1 MKIFRDQNTILE
13 TLVSK
18 KGIVKV
24 ILDTDTY
31 NEIDDQFALVQ
42 MMLSHERIMV
52 EGIYAA
58 PFSMNERADNPEKG
72 MELSYDEI
80 LRLLER
86 INVSHENFV
95 FKGVKEYVG
104 SAKKVVDAPAV
115 DDLIKKAHEGS
126 ADNPLYVIAIGAISN
141 VASAL
146 IKDPSIKEKIVVIW
160 LGGNALYWPHSYD
173 FNLKQDVGGAQ
184 ILFDCGVPLVMV
196 PCAGVTTHL
205 TTTVPEVEKYIEPH
219 GEIGKFLAMR
229 FKEYSDDHK
238 GWSKELWDMAA
249 VAWLINEEWTPTNII
264 PSPILSDNMTWS
276 VDNRRHSIKIVTM
289 LNRDEIIKDFI
300 FKLERFNKN

>member
-1 MKIFRDQNTILE
+1 MKINRENIKILE
-13 TLVSK
+13 TLKAK

-42 MMLSHERIMV
+42 MMLSHERIKV

-104 SAKKVVDAPAV
+104 SAKKVIEAPAV
-115 DDLIKKAHEGS
+115 DELIKKAHEGS

-146 IKDPSIKEKIVVIW
+146 IKDPSIKEKVVVIW

-173 FNLKQDVGGAQ
+173 FNLN
-184 ILFDCGVPLVMV
+184 P
-196 PCAGVTTHL
+196 
-205 TTTVPEVEKYIEPH
+205 
-219 GEIGKFLAMR
+219 
-229 FKEYSDDHK
+229 
-238 GWSKELWDMAA
+238 
-249 VAWLINEEWTPTNII
+249 
-264 PSPILSDNMTWS
+264 
-276 VDNRRHSIKIVTM
+276 
-289 LNRDEIIKDFI
+289 
-300 FKLERFNKN
+300 